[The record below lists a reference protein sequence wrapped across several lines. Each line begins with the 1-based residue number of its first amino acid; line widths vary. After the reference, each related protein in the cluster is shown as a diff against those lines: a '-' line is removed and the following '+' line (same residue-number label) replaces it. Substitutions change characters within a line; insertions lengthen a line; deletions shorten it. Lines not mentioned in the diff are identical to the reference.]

1 MCPRGQRMINGEGR
15 LLGPG
20 KLVCH
25 VLLIEAPD
33 GITLV
38 DTGFGA
44 GDVNKRQEMGG
55 LFKALTRPR
64 LDSAETASAQ
74 VKSLGLDPADVRHIV
89 LTHLDIDHSGGL
101 PDFPQAQVHLWAPEL
116 ETMQNPPGRERRRYA
131 MSTAHW
137 AHGPKWVT
145 HEPGGDRWLGFES
158 VRILPDSAVEI
169 LIVPLPGHS
178 LGHNAVAVRDGERW
192 MLHCGDAYFHR
203 GDIETPRRCPAGLRA
218 FQSIVQADGKLRHAN
233 QERLRELAR
242 SHADEVTLICSHD
255 PVELNRAQRV
265 WARLDHRGSRGR
277 PSHEQNTR
285 SSHQGTRR
293 ARPC

>member
-1 MCPRGQRMINGEGR
+1 VALPIHHINCGTMCPRGQRAINGQGS

-25 VLLIEAPD
+25 VLLIEAAD

-44 GDVNKRQEMGG
+44 GDVNRRQEMDG

-64 LDSAETASAQ
+64 LDSAETAIAQ
-74 VKSLGLDPADVRHIV
+74 VKSLGFDPTDVRHIV
-89 LTHLDIDHSGGL
+89 LTHLDIDHGGGL
-101 PDFPQAQVHLWAPEL
+101 PDFPQAQVHLWAREL

-131 MSTAHW
+131 ISTTHW
-137 AHGPKWVT
+137 AHGPNWVT

-158 VRILPDSAVEI
+158 VQILPESAIEI
-169 LIVPLPGHS
+169 LIIPLPGHS

-192 MLHCGDAYFHR
+192 LLHCGDAYFHR

-218 FQSIVQADGKLRHAN
+218 FQSIVQADGKLRYAN

-255 PVELNRAQRV
+255 PVELERAQSPQGRFD
-265 WARLDHRGSRGR
+265 RRG
-277 PSHEQNTR
+277 
-285 SSHQGTRR
+285 
-293 ARPC
+293 